1 MLGCGFER
9 QLMTYAL
16 FYQDV
21 NLNLPVLSTL
31 PEFFS
36 LALRQPGLKRHYMAT
51 SEKGFS
57 NETERAWT
65 C

>member
-9 QLMTYAL
+9 QLMTHAL
-16 FYQDV
+16 LYQDV
-21 NLNLPVLSTL
+21 NLNL

-36 LALRQPGLKRHYMAT
+36 LALRQPGLKRHDMAT
-51 SEKGFS
+51 SEKGVS

-65 C
+65 F